1 MSALPGRESTRTDKT
16 THNSIV
22 KRDGDANKDL
32 HAHSILS
39 GVTTTDQGTQ
49 TDADPAGP
57 SAL

>member
-1 MSALPGRESTRTDKT
+1 MSALPGRESTRTNKT
-16 THNSIV
+16 THSSIV
-22 KRDGDANKDL
+22 KRDVDANKDL

-49 TDADPAGP
+49 TDAEPAGP